1 MFAHILYLKP
11 EYLPTRASG
20 EESECGNIVSD
31 ANFLTVFRS
40 DYGPILLSFL
50 KYLTRVSCELI
61 EDYL

>member
-31 ANFLTVFRS
+31 ANLLTVFRS
-40 DYGPILLSFL
+40 DYGPILLSF
-50 KYLTRVSCELI
+50 
-61 EDYL
+61 